1 MKAIN
6 ELTAQRFLLK
16 ITETNGRDYRTGA
29 ALGATFGVCSLGAED
44 ELAASIVADCKLE
57 IIPNNKL

>member
-1 MKAIN
+1 MFEI
-6 ELTAQRFLLK
+6 EL
-16 ITETNGRDYRTGA
+16 
-29 ALGATFGVCSLGAED
+29 LGGAED